1 MTNSDADYV
10 AYVQGRL
17 PTLRRLA
24 YHLCGDAHQA
34 DDLVQETIAKLY
46 KAWRRLSV
54 TDGLDTY
61 TRTTLV
67 RAFLDEKRRGWWRVR
82 LFDAVPERAGP
93 PPPGVEERVLLS
105 AALSR
110 VPPRQQATLVLRY
123 LHDLPV
129 AEVARILGCSEGTVK
144 SQTAHGLAALRRT
157 LTEWS
162 SASANTNR

>member
-17 PTLRRLA
+17 PALRRLA
-24 YHLCGDAHQA
+24 YHLSGDSHQA

-46 KAWRRLSV
+46 AVWGRISL

-67 RAFLDEKRRGWWRVR
+67 RVFLDEKRRGWWRVR
-82 LFDAVPERAGP
+82 LFGAIPERAGA

-105 AALSR
+105 AALR
-110 VPPRQQATLVLRY
+110 TVPPRQQATLVLRF

-144 SQTAHGLAALRRT
+144 SQTAHGLAALRRV

-162 SASANTNR
+162 SPSTTVIR

>member
-17 PTLRRLA
+17 PALRRLA
-24 YHLCGDAHQA
+24 YHLSGDSHQA

-46 KAWRRLSV
+46 AVWGRISL

-67 RAFLDEKRRGWWRVR
+67 RVFLDEKRRGWWRVR
-82 LFDAVPERAGP
+82 LFGAIPERAGA

-105 AALSR
+105 AALRTCRPGSR
-110 VPPRQQATLVLRY
+110 PPWCCGSCTTCRSPRS
-123 LHDLPV
+123 P
-129 AEVARILGCSEGTVK
+129 G
-144 SQTAHGLAALRRT
+144 
-157 LTEWS
+157 S
-162 SASANTNR
+162 SAVPRAR